1 MKNLH
6 QQVLATYVVLV
17 ALTFSSCKE
26 EDTVPEIKPQ
36 SISGYVQKGPFING
50 SSVTVYDLQS
60 DLSPTGK
67 SYYSQIIDN
76 NGVFR
81 LKNIAL
87 SSSFIGLRA
96 DGFYFNEVS
105 GEKSEAQINLNAL
118 TDISNK
124 SSININLLTHLEKSR
139 VEYLMENGNAFIDA
153 KALAQKEILAIFN
166 IDKDIRSS
174 EDLNINE
181 TGDDNGAL
189 LAISVLLQGY
199 RSESELT
206 ELLSNISN
214 DIREDGILD
223 DESLGSALINHAV
236 YLDTAAI
243 KSNLTK
249 RYSDTGA
256 TVSIPD
262 FGKYITNFIDNT
274 EFKSTE
280 SIIKYPS
287 EGLYG
292 KNILSLT
299 DSVYS
304 RGDYSLFASI
314 PENMSL
320 KVILTALNPGGI
332 WFYLLGTGHNW
343 SINTFSNGEQT
354 FTAIDSGTT
363 CDLHM
368 RDFKE
373 GKYLIQYFE
382 TKSTKPTRQKIIR
395 IK

>member
-1 MKNLH
+1 MAIL
-6 QQVLATYVVLV
+6 L
-17 ALTFSSCKE
+17 FSSCKNDE
-26 EDTVPEIKPQ
+26 PLEIKQ
-36 SISGYVQKGPFING
+36 KNLTGYVQKGPFING
-50 SSVTVYDLQS
+50 SSITVYDLQS

-81 LKNIAL
+81 LKNITL
-87 SSSFIGLRA
+87 SSNFVGLRA

-118 TDISNK
+118 ADITSKN
-124 SSININLLTHLEKSR
+124 SININLLTHLEKSR
-139 VEYLMENGNAFIDA
+139 VEYLMENGTAFIDA
-153 KALAQKEILAIFN
+153 KAQAQKEILAIFN
-166 IDKDIRSS
+166 IDKQDIRSS

-214 DIREDGILD
+214 DIREDGVLD

-243 KSNLTK
+243 KTNLTK
-249 RYSDTGA
+249 RYSDAGA

-262 FGKYITNFIDNT
+262 FGKYITNFIDHT
-274 EFKSTE
+274 EYISTE

-292 KNILSLT
+292 KNILSLADT
-299 DSVYS
+299 VYS
-304 RGDYSLFASI
+304 RGDYSLAANI
-314 PENMSL
+314 PDNMSL
-320 KVILTALNPGGI
+320 KVILTALNPDSI

-368 RDFKE
+368 RDFKQ

-382 TKSTKPTRQKIIR
+382 TKSPKPTRQKVFWIR
-395 IK
+395 